1 MFCAVFRR
9 QSAAASPQTR
19 FSIPPPHSCTES
31 TTEKNAGLGND
42 DSNPIKEDYLN
53 FTAQHRRQIVV
64 TSSEKRVRL
73 SPKQGGLR
81 SMAKRSL
88 SFSCDPTRTCH
99 PRVSRRVSTGGTVDG
114 CGEQAE
120 VEHDTWLSDG
130 DYSPVVELLGHTV
143 RNTTS
148 HVLSPPSISCCR
160 VSDDRQP
167 YAKAQHSTSRDSNTP
182 DNTPSPKTWEKH
194 LKQLQ
199 VMKKVCKTLRSV
211 NTCSTVGSN
220 STCSILR
227 TSLLSE
233 VELSHSE
240 TLRDKQVICPNET
253 SVTVTSTSEHPVCV
267 ASGSCDGGKTFGNP
281 PQGSALD
288 LGARDASACTTTDRN
303 VFESQI
309 QLFSDHS
316 NMNVPLGVTKGESS
330 VTSPCVSDSPSME
343 KISEGYSRVPVLL
356 LFDSPVQGS
365 KKEYPKAPAC
375 LNDHAMVERDTVGRI
390 DPFRLNC
397 FLKST
402 RISLSNS
409 PEGLVEA
416 PDSTKHVVSPAGRTA
431 SRPIAGQFKG
441 NIFPSTSLQSTVLK
455 KSSRPEAPFMNV
467 SDRQQCKSNTRD
479 TNKEEASEQCARPE
493 SQDSLEVVD
502 METGELPSTSLTFG
516 GKNKENKTTE
526 RLESAVDRS
535 TVGRSHD
542 TINIGT
548 PAETCTPLKANPCE
562 TESLQTNS
570 ESAVESTPCSEQ
582 EKILL
587 IAERIKKHQESLKP
601 KSSAGQCGLRGLDR
615 KRPHE
620 TSPKL
625 EDTASHEKSLKQE
638 NVSSSRGVAVTD
650 SRWYRL
656 TDKRS
661 KSVATSAQTHGEI
674 LDSTLLLKSDT
685 SCTTIDEP
693 DPYGFD
699 GGDCLSNVVTIQA
712 SIPSKSTL
720 PASAV
725 GRNVLCAL
733 GNDGPDK
740 VQTPAATYNPDGKV
754 SHKLTPNSYKAY
766 LSHLNTL
773 KDKKKVR
780 KMDLDLSKQ
789 KTYLNHLNTLKSNKF
804 VRKIDSDLS
813 KQKT

>member
-1 MFCAVFRR
+1 MG
-9 QSAAASPQTR
+9 
-19 FSIPPPHSCTES
+19 H
-31 TTEKNAGLGND
+31 
-42 DSNPIKEDYLN
+42 
-53 FTAQHRRQIVV
+53 
-64 TSSEKRVRL
+64 
-73 SPKQGGLR
+73 
-81 SMAKRSL
+81 
-88 SFSCDPTRTCH
+88 
-99 PRVSRRVSTGGTVDG
+99 
-114 CGEQAE
+114 
-120 VEHDTWLSDG
+120 
-130 DYSPVVELLGHTV
+130 SPVVELLGHTV

-148 HVLSPPSISCCR
+148 DVFSPPSISCCR

-167 YAKAQHSTSRDSNTP
+167 YAEAQHSTSRDSNTP
-182 DNTPSPKTWEKH
+182 ANTPSPKTCEKY
-194 LKQLQ
+194 LKQWE
-199 VMKKVCKTLRSV
+199 VTKKVCKTLRSL
-211 NTCSTVGSN
+211 NTCSIVGSN
-220 STCSILR
+220 STCNILR

-233 VELSHSE
+233 VEPSHSE
-240 TLRDKQVICPNET
+240 TLRDKQVIYPSET
-253 SVTVTSTSEHPVCV
+253 SVTVTSTSEHPVCF
-267 ASGSCDGGKTFGNP
+267 ASGSCDAGKTFGNP
-281 PQGSALD
+281 LQGKALD
-288 LGARDASACTTTDRN
+288 LSAKDASACTTTDRN

-316 NMNVPLGVTKGESS
+316 NMNFPLGVTKGESS

-343 KISEGYSRVPVLL
+343 KISEGYSRVPVPL

-375 LNDHAMVERDTVGRI
+375 LSDHAMVERDTVRRI

-402 RISLSNS
+402 TISLSNS

-416 PDSTKHVVSPAGRTA
+416 PDSTKHVESPAGHFAILRTT
-431 SRPIAGQFKG
+431 SRPTAGQFKG

-502 METGELPSTSLTFG
+502 METGLLPSTSITFG

-562 TESLQTNS
+562 TETLQTNS
-570 ESAVESTPCSEQ
+570 ESAVESTPCNEQ

-601 KSSAGQCGLRGLDR
+601 KSSAGQCGLRGPDR

-625 EDTASHEKSLKQE
+625 EDTASHDKSHKQE

-650 SRWYRL
+650 SRWYRPP
-656 TDKRS
+656 DKRS
-661 KSVATSAQTHGEI
+661 NSVATSAQTHGEI

-685 SCTTIDEP
+685 SCTTIDKP

-699 GGDCLSNVVTIQA
+699 GGGRQSPIKALCQRALWIGTSCAPWETTVRTRFKLLPQRTI
-712 SIPSKSTL
+712 PT
-720 PASAV
+720 
-725 GRNVLCAL
+725 GTFHHTN
-733 GNDGPDK
+733 
-740 VQTPAATYNPDGKV
+740 
-754 SHKLTPNSYKAY
+754 
-766 LSHLNTL
+766 
-773 KDKKKVR
+773 
-780 KMDLDLSKQ
+780 
-789 KTYLNHLNTLKSNKF
+789 
-804 VRKIDSDLS
+804 
-813 KQKT
+813 